1 MKRFALLCLGVV
13 LCAPELAHAQ
23 RLASMKTGKFAHICS
38 NASGYSV
45 CDAYLGGIADGEALS
60 YLAAHNNGDKNAL
73 EGFCIPSDETTAKM
87 RDKVLTWIKA
97 HKDSLEKPVGESVF
111 TALHESYPCSAR
123 Q

>member
-1 MKRFALLCLGVV
+1 MFRRCVVCAGTSTRAKIGVYENGEVCAYLFERF
-13 LCAPELAHAQ
+13 
-23 RLASMKTGKFAHICS
+23 
-38 NASGYSV
+38 V